1 MGRQVNIQVKDDIE
15 VFDPDLTMSHLQDN
29 SESPINSRHTNL
41 ESK

>member
-15 VFDPDLTMSHLQDN
+15 VFDPDLTMIRLQDN
-29 SESPINSRHTNL
+29 SESPINSRRTNL